1 MIQRITRDTTRGVMV
16 EDLRVVRKVERG
28 EGVVGCRARRWMVQ
42 RGILTRIVSRLA
54 YSSNVRKCLEL
65 YRCA

>member
-1 MIQRITRDTTRGVMV
+1 
-16 EDLRVVRKVERG
+16 VRKVERG

-54 YSSNVRKCLEL
+54 YSSNVRKCLEF